1 MSISSMPD
9 TVHDNVGK
17 KYNSTFYGGNSSI
30 IIQTGDQLSYVMK
43 IELNNDRKTQQK
55 ARTSLPILVP

>member
-1 MSISSMPD
+1 MPD

-43 IELNNDRKTQQK
+43 IELNNDRKTQ
-55 ARTSLPILVP
+55 